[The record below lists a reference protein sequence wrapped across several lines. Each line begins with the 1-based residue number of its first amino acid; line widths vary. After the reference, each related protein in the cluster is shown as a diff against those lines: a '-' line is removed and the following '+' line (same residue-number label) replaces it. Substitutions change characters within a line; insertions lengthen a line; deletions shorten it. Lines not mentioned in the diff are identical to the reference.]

1 MSSYEEKL
9 EQEAELWGNEAEVMA
24 QKLAP
29 NWQAHQY
36 LLHNRILHGEHIN
49 NLLNTIEKGMTVV
62 ELGCGAGWLTLAMA
76 QRGADALGLDVSE
89 KSLAVARNYYDS
101 IQEDVSGTASYAY
114 TDLNNLDLAPNT
126 YDVIVVKAT
135 LHHLVNMR
143 HVIENIYQAL
153 KPNGLFWI
161 SDTLHDEQFA
171 SVLFASAITFVMP
184 TEVSYGEKI
193 RGLLKFG
200 LNAPERIKMSMEAEG
215 LSPFEGA
222 GRDHN
227 WLEIMEEYFDIEQLI
242 VHPAITGYV
251 TAQLRLP
258 DALAIPFL
266 KTLKIV
272 DKGLV
277 SLGILQSSA
286 RVVYARKRE

>member
-1 MSSYEEKL
+1 MTSYEEKL
-9 EQEAELWGNEAEVMA
+9 EQEAELWGSEAEHMA
-24 QKLAP
+24 QKLPP
-29 NWQAHQY
+29 NWQAHQE
-36 LLHNRILHGEHIN
+36 LRHNRILHGEHIN
-49 NLLNTIEKGMTVV
+49 KLLNTIESGMTVV
-62 ELGCGAGWLTLAMA
+62 ELGCGAGWFTLAMA
-76 QRGADALGLDVSE
+76 QQGADALGLDISE
-89 KSLAVARNYYDS
+89 KSLTVARDYYES
-101 IQEDVSGTASYAY
+101 IQDSVSGTATYAY
-114 TDLNNLDLAPNT
+114 ADLNNLDLAPNS

-143 HVIENIYQAL
+143 HVIENIHQAL

-161 SDTLHDEQFA
+161 SDTLHDEAFS
-171 SVLFASAITFVMP
+171 SVLMASAITFVMP
-184 TEVSYGEKI
+184 TEVSYSEKF
-193 RGLLKFG
+193 RGLAKFG

-227 WLEIMEEYFDIEQLI
+227 WLEIMEEYFTIEQLT

-258 DALAIPFL
+258 DILAMPFL
-266 KTLKIV
+266 KTLKVI

-286 RVVYARKRE
+286 RVVYARKV

>member
-1 MSSYEEKL
+1 MGSYEEKL

-29 NWQAHQY
+29 NWHAHQQ

-49 NLLNTIEKGMTVV
+49 KLLDTIQADMTVV

-76 QRGADALGLDVSE
+76 QRGAQALGLDVSE
-89 KSLAVARNYYDS
+89 KSLAVARNYYNS
-101 IQEDVSGTASYAY
+101 IQDTVSGTATYAY
-114 TDLNNLDLAPNT
+114 ADLNNLDLAPNT

-161 SDTLHDEQFA
+161 SDTLQDEQFA
-171 SVLFASAITFVMP
+171 SVLAASAITFVMP
-184 TEVSYGEKI
+184 TQIPYSEKF

-227 WLEIMEEYFDIEQLI
+227 WLEILESLFQIEEIR

-251 TAQLRLP
+251 TAQLKLP
-258 DALAIPFL
+258 NALAIPFL
-266 KTLKIV
+266 RTLKFV

-277 SLGILQSSA
+277 ALGILQSSA
-286 RVVYARKRE
+286 RVVYARKG